1 MTMMRFHLPNFL
13 RNRWYSSR
21 RRLGKGR
28 IELTSLSD
36 YILRDIGMD
45 QSERRRRV
53 HTKVQ

>member
-1 MTMMRFHLPNFL
+1 MTMMRFHLPTFL
-13 RNRWYSSR
+13 RDRWYSPR

-28 IELTSLSD
+28 IELTRLSD

-53 HTKVQ
+53 HTEVR